1 MSETSLPRVLV
12 VTSNNFNLQ
21 SGGGITLT
29 NLFRGWPADRLANLH
44 EDPTPPDRSVCT
56 NFFQLTGREVHWS
69 FPFSL
74 FERGLTGRGAAE
86 TTTAMGAGAPTRTWK
101 RRLLSDGVP
110 RSVSLTPELTRW
122 IDAFKPDLVYGF
134 LGSIAQ
140 IRLTQLIADRWQAP
154 VALHIMD
161 DWPSSLYTEGAL
173 GLVMRPILLRE
184 FRAMLDR
191 SAARLAIA
199 DHMAREYERRYG
211 GEFGA
216 FANALDLN
224 EWRQTARTSWS
235 VGSPAIVRYIGSILA
250 ESQRDAIRDV
260 CESVRRL
267 RERGRAVTL
276 SVHSPAVQT
285 AELRAWG
292 FSEDILKICPA
303 PASHDVP
310 GLMASADVLLLP
322 FNFDEASVRY
332 TQLSMPTK
340 IPAYMISGTPV
351 LVYGPETVAAV
362 RYAVTGGWADAV
374 TTSAPEPLDA
384 ALDRLITD
392 AAHRERLG
400 RAAQQAATRHE
411 ITTVRRGFWAALTA
425 AAAKG
430 GRAHAGG

>member
-1 MSETSLPRVLV
+1 MSDARLPRVLV

-29 NLFRGWPADRLANLH
+29 NLFRGWPGDRLANLH
-44 EDPTPPDRSVCT
+44 EDPTPVDRSVCT

-74 FERGLTGRGAAE
+74 FERGMTGRGAAE

-110 RSVSLTPELTRW
+110 RSVAMTPELARW
-122 IDAFKPDLVYGF
+122 IDDFKPDVVYGF

-140 IRLTQLIADRWQAP
+140 IRLTGAIADRWRVP
-154 VALHIMD
+154 VAIHMMD
-161 DWPSSLYTEGAL
+161 DWPSSLYTEGLL
-173 GLVMRPILLRE
+173 GSVMRPVLLRE
-184 FRAMLDR
+184 FHAMLDR
-191 SAARLAIA
+191 SAVRLAIA

-216 FANALDLN
+216 FANALDMN
-224 EWRQTARTSWS
+224 EWRETARASWDIA
-235 VGSPAIVRYIGSILA
+235 SPAIVRYIGSILA

-267 RERGRAVTL
+267 RERGRSVTL
-276 SVHSPAVQT
+276 SVHSPAAQT

-292 FSEDILKICPA
+292 FADDVLRICPA
-303 PASHDVP
+303 PASQDVP
-310 GLMASADVLLLP
+310 ALMASADVLLLP
-322 FNFDEASVRY
+322 FNFDDASVRY

-351 LVYGPETVAAV
+351 LVYGPEAVAAV
-362 RYAVTGGWADAV
+362 RYAVAGRWGDAV
-374 TTSAPEPLDA
+374 TARDPARLDNV
-384 ALDRLITD
+384 LDTLITD
-392 AAHRERLG
+392 RAHREALG
-400 RAAQQAATRHE
+400 RRAQAAADRHD
-411 ITTVRRGFWAALTA
+411 ITIVRRGFWGALTA
-425 AAAKG
+425 AAGSAH
-430 GRAHAGG
+430 RA